1 MGETKTSE
9 MQTESCSKE
18 LPERCAEALPE
29 SCSEATKPEQAGSSA
44 ASAVD
49 ATEHDAKSSREQSDE
64 DLVRDMIILE
74 AQQLAAEREA
84 YLASERLAGQLQE
97 RFLQEQNDAT
107 SGRGSVGTNSEADI
121 ASIRLAHLLQQ
132 SEEQRL
138 VRRSRPG
145 EGGARVAAALASIE
159 ASIEAPPEVGSDEY
173 KRRLQEALRSRPLQP
188 SVFTTITP
196 PKNCREHKVVVVGDS
211 GVGKTALLLRFVSDA
226 YYDSGVSGTIGGTY
240 LARCIDVDGNLL
252 NLKIWDTAG
261 QERFRSVVK
270 MYYRGAVAAVLCCDL
285 ADPDSFSHLQMWA
298 DDVRLECGNT
308 CLFAIA
314 LTKSDLQRPSA
325 ISDSQVAAFARSL
338 GDSTRITE
346 TSAKTREGVDRL
358 FLDLGRRLLREISA
372 EQGASTAATRGLPK
386 QPLAVGVASKC
397 AC

>member
-1 MGETKTSE
+1 

-29 SCSEATKPEQAGSSA
+29 SCSGATKPEQAGSSA
-44 ASAVD
+44 ASAVEPD
-49 ATEHDAKSSREQSDE
+49 ATEHDAESSRGQSDE

-97 RFLQEQNDAT
+97 KFLQEQNDAT
-107 SGRGSVGTNSEADI
+107 SGRGSVVTNSEADI

-145 EGGARVAAALASIE
+145 EGGARVAAAL

-211 GVGKTALLLRFVSDA
+211 GVGKTALLLRFVSDT
-226 YYDSGVSGTIGGTY
+226 YYDAGVSGTIGGTY
-240 LARCIDVDGNLL
+240 LARCIDVDGTLL

-261 QERFRSVVK
+261 QERFRSLVR

-325 ISDSQVAAFARSL
+325 ISDSQVADFARSL